1 MVQPNAYLRDMNVG
15 VAAADE
21 RRIEVLASGL
31 SCFGG
36 AQVAVDITLRHF
48 LTALGATADRGEE
61 LLAAARGEKERK
73 YAELVRGRRCKLIVL
88 ALSTGGRWS
97 TEALGFVHTL
107 AWAKARSVPEFL
119 RKSAAFS

>member
-1 MVQPNAYLRDMNVG
+1 MVQPNAYLMEMNVG

-31 SCFGG
+31 PCFGG

-48 LTALGATADRGEE
+48 LTALGAARASADRGEE

-73 YAELVRGRRCKLIVL
+73 YAELVSGRRCKLIVL

-107 AWAKARSVPEFL
+107 A
-119 RKSAAFS
+119 